1 MDRFIKLQRLEDS
14 EELQYLV
21 KKDHDAFVLLTVIA
35 ERARRLR
42 TPHPGNGLMQFQA
55 AIGDYKKYGLT
66 EQRYRTAK
74 KHLEKLKLSTF
85 KSTHKGTVATLCN
98 GRVFDIN
105 PEEANGLANGQPTDG
120 QRTAND

>member
-1 MDRFIKLQRLEDS
+1 MDRFVKLQRLEDS
-14 EELQYLV
+14 EELQYLIG
-21 KKDHDAFVLLTVIA
+21 KDHDAFILLTVIA

-55 AIGDYKKYGLT
+55 QIGGYKNYGLT

-85 KSTHKGTVATLCN
+85 KPTRKGTIATLCN

-105 PEEANGLANGQPTDG
+105 PEEANGYTNGQLTDS
-120 QRTAND
+120 